1 MDFAI
6 TPTVT
11 QDLGQILG
19 GITTSAAAHA
29 WLALSAWV
37 VAALVLV
44 ANWINPLQWVPSTST
59 WRPVLVYLFAAA
71 SAYAAAAAIPG
82 SSIVGIGAVVLGAV
96 SALARTP
103 TAYVAIERAF
113 DA

>member
-1 MDFAI
+1 MDFSA

-37 VAALVLV
+37 VAALVLA
-44 ANWINPLQWVPSTST
+44 ANLVNPLQWVPSTST
-59 WRPVLVYLFAAA
+59 WRPVTVYLLAAA

-82 SSIVGIGAVVLGAV
+82 SSIVGIVSVVLGAV
-96 SALARTP
+96 LALARTP
-103 TAYVAIERAF
+103 SAYAAIERAF
-113 DA
+113 DR